1 MKSQASAPSRTPPRA
16 KSRAPQAKETLS
28 EDLAPKSSISAWPNR
43 KLDASDVVTAFAIA
57 NPGLEELVE
66 DEVRILWPSS
76 DPKTERG
83 GVNFQVQIGALQ
95 SRLAELRIATRVLIR
110 VAEFTA
116 KDFPKLHKRT
126 LALAWSH
133 WLADAAEIKVKA
145 ASQASRL
152 KIKKRIED
160 VVAEAIA
167 EARGQRPRS
176 AASPVAQIY
185 VRLDQDR
192 VMISADA
199 CGELMHKRGD
209 REDVGRAPLRETW
222 AAAVVQRLRG
232 LLSRS
237 AHSQWVWIEPMAG
250 TAVFAREWRAD
261 RPKRDWTLGQ
271 VILVNSKTESD
282 SSSREV
288 SQSSARVQ
296 RWCFADSNP
305 ARRKALAAWLAGEPS
320 ISIAESQKQL
330 AATLAESTGLAEAS
344 RDEFR
349 VVVVNPPWGVRLQ
362 SPEAVNTRSRQV
374 AFLEGLEQ
382 SFRPAVVAVIFPR
395 TREGLA
401 AAPAGWRELKP
412 LQFKVGGLPVVARFF
427 EVKARL
433 PR

>member
-1 MKSQASAPSRTPPRA
+1 VKSQASAPSRTPPRA
-16 KSRAPQAKETLS
+16 KSPAPQAKESLS
-28 EDLAPKSSISAWPNR
+28 EELAPKPSISAWPNR
-43 KLDASDVVTAFAIA
+43 QLDASDMVTAYAIA

-66 DEVRILWPSS
+66 DEVRSLWPSS
-76 DPKTERG
+76 EPKTERG
-83 GVNFQVQIGALQ
+83 GVNFQLQIGDLQ
-95 SRLAELRIATRVLIR
+95 ARLAELRIATRVLIR

-126 LALAWSH
+126 LALAWSQ
-133 WLADAAEIKVKA
+133 WLATEADIKVKA

-152 KIKKRIED
+152 KIKKRIEE
-160 VVAEAIA
+160 VVAEAIT
-167 EARGQRPRS
+167 EARGQRPRP
-176 AASPVAQIY
+176 AASQIAQIY
-185 VRLDQDR
+185 VRVDQDR

-232 LLSRS
+232 LLSRTEKS
-237 AHSQWVWIEPMAG
+237 TWMWIEPMAG

-261 RPKRDWTLGQ
+261 RPKRDWALGQ
-271 VILVNSKTESD
+271 VIRVNPKSESELT
-282 SSSREV
+282 SMQAPRA
-288 SQSSARVQ
+288 SAQIR

-305 ARRKALAAWLAGEPS
+305 ARRKALAAWLAGESS
-320 ISIAESQKQL
+320 ISIADSQQQL
-330 AATLAESTGLAEAS
+330 ATTLLAETGSADAT
-344 RDEFR
+344 RDEHR
-349 VVVVNPPWGVRLQ
+349 VIVVNPPWGVRLQ

-382 SFRPAVVAVIFPR
+382 SFRPAVVAVVFPR

-401 AAPAGWRELKP
+401 GAPAGWRELKP

>member
-1 MKSQASAPSRTPPRA
+1 MKSQASAPSRTPPRP
-16 KSRAPQAKETLS
+16 KSSAPQAKENS
-28 EDLAPKSSISAWPNR
+28 PEDLAPKPSISAWPNR
-43 KLDASDVVTAFAIA
+43 QLDAGDMVTAFAIA

-66 DEVRILWPSS
+66 DEVRSLWPACEA
-76 DPKTERG
+76 KTERG
-83 GVNFQVQIGALQ
+83 GVTFQVQLGDLQ
-95 SRLAELRIATRVLIR
+95 VRLADLRIATRVLIR

-126 LALAWSH
+126 LALAWSQ
-133 WLADAAEIKVKA
+133 WLASDADIKVKA

-160 VVAEAIA
+160 VVSEAIT
-167 EARGQRPRS
+167 EARGPRPRA
-176 AASPVAQIY
+176 AASRLAQIY
-185 VRLDQDR
+185 VRVDQDR

-232 LLSRS
+232 LLSRTANS
-237 AHSQWVWIEPMAG
+237 EWVWIEPMAG

-261 RPKRDWTLGQ
+261 RPTRDWALGQ
-271 VILVNSKTESD
+271 VIRVSSKAEGETASLQAPR
-282 SSSREV
+282 SHAQIRS
-288 SQSSARVQ
+288 
-296 RWCFADSNP
+296 WCFADSNP
-305 ARRKALAAWLAGEPS
+305 ARRKALSAWLAGES
-320 ISIAESQKQL
+320 SFSIADSQQEL
-330 AATLAESTGLAEAS
+330 AASLMAAIGSPEAS
-344 RDEFR
+344 RDEHR

-362 SPEAVNTRSRQV
+362 SPDAVNTRARQV

-401 AAPAGWRELKP
+401 GAPAGWRELKP